1 MIFTMLK
8 RQEFLNTMNF
18 ATGGDSMSLL
28 GITTTDFINQLNGVF
43 STVGPIILSIL
54 GIVVAVVVVKF
65 VFNFIRSRLS
75 R

>member
-1 MIFTMLK
+1 MLK

-18 ATGGDSMSLL
+18 AKGGDFMSLL
-28 GITTTDFINQLNGVF
+28 GITTTDFVNQLNSVF
-43 STVGPIILSIL
+43 STVGPIILAIL
-54 GIVVAVVVVKF
+54 GIVVAIVVVRF